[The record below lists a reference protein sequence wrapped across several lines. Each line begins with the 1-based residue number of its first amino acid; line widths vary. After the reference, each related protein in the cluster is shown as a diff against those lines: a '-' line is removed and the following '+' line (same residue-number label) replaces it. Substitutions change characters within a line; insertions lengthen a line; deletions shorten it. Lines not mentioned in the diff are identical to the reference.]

1 MRAFARILT
10 CSAGLLW
17 LVAAPVALADDE
29 EDDSPQSRR
38 EAVKEEREA
47 KAAARRAAR
56 EAKRRGEVDEEIEGV
71 TKPVVT
77 KGDFGR
83 ELTALNEAAGML
95 AEVKDEE
102 SAREIAKKLSHT
114 FSALP
119 PLLNGNEEDLE
130 TLAKAQN
137 TVSRQMMRLKDQPYF
152 ESAGL
157 QEAWTL
163 MTDQFSRRSAE
174 RRRGR

>member
-1 MRAFARILT
+1 MHPFARILT

-38 EAVKEEREA
+38 EAAKEEREA

-56 EAKRRGEVDEEIEGV
+56 EAKRKGEVDEKMEGV
-71 TKPVVT
+71 SKPIVT
-77 KGDFGR
+77 KGDFGK

-95 AEVKDEE
+95 AEVKDEA
-102 SAREIAKKLSHT
+102 SAKEIVKKLIHT
-114 FSALP
+114 FSSLP
-119 PLLNGNEEDLE
+119 PLLNGNEDDLE
-130 TLAKAQN
+130 KLARAQN
-137 TVSRQMMRLKDQPYF
+137 AVSRQMMRLKDLPYF